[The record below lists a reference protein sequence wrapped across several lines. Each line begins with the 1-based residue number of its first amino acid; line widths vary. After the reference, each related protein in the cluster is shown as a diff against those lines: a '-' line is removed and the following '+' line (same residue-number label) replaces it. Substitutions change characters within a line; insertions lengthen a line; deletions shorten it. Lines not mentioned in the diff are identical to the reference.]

1 MNYSRDLSATLAALA
16 MLLTAAMVG
25 PANAQDEEEERVFS
39 GTVEINT
46 TQMGFII
53 TGRAGGGVLE
63 YEGHEYYFD
72 IAGLG
77 IGGIGVTHL
86 NVVGAVYNLD
96 ELSKFSGTYVQVRA
110 GGAITSK
117 GKGYLSLGNGK
128 GVHMDLKGSQKGLG
142 MMTGIDG
149 IVITLK

>member
-1 MNYSRDLSATLAALA
+1 MGHSRSFSVITTTFAILLAT
-16 MLLTAAMVG
+16 AMVG
-25 PANAQDEEEERVFS
+25 TANAQDEEEERVFS

-72 IAGLG
+72 IVGLG

-86 NVVGAVYNLD
+86 NAVGAVYNLD
-96 ELSKFSGTYVQVRA
+96 DLSKFSGTYVQVRA
-110 GGAITSK
+110 GGAIVSK
-117 GKGYLSLGNGK
+117 GRGYLSLGNGK